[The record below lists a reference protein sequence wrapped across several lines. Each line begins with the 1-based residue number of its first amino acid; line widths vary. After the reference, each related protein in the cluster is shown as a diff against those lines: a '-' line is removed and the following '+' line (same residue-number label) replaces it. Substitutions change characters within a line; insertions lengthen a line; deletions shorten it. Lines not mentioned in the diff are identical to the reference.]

1 MNDKKI
7 KHLVFSSGGP
17 CGALLY
23 GAAKY
28 LEKQHVWKHADLETI
43 YGCSVGTVIAI
54 VIALKYEWETADDYF
69 IKRPWDKI
77 FFNLM
82 SDSHI
87 NQVSKIMNIFNHKG
101 FATYEQFCEVLRPL
115 LMAKDLTLTTT
126 LAEFYA
132 ATNIEVHFF
141 TTEINR
147 FKYVDLSHKTH
158 PHLLLAEAAYM
169 SCSIP
174 YVFQPII
181 RDGACYLD
189 GAVISGY
196 PVNECLRGTKCAL
209 DEVLGFAILWER
221 DNCFVDKNT
230 SIFSYFSTLTTQ
242 LSYHIMESVNE
253 LNVKIP
259 NQVICSPDYCKTPDE
274 WMKFL
279 KEEDVRR
286 KIFKKGETYGLIFHN
301 YKLCNK
307 MTTAVCAELRE
318 NPYLHIEN
326 DDNDEDTVVKVDK
339 IVKVDD
345 EKDNDNEEINESG
358 IEHVTTNDEPH
369 VIAPLDLV
377 PIDERIQTT
386 TPLE

>member
-43 YGCSVGTVIAI
+43 YGCSIGTVIAI

-301 YKLCNK
+301 YKLCNE
-307 MTTAVCAELRE
+307 MATAVCAELRE

-345 EKDNDNEEINESG
+345 EKEKENEEINESG
-358 IEHVTTNDEPH
+358 IEHVITNDEPH

>member
-345 EKDNDNEEINESG
+345 EKEKENEEINESG
-358 IEHVTTNDEPH
+358 IEHVITNDEPH